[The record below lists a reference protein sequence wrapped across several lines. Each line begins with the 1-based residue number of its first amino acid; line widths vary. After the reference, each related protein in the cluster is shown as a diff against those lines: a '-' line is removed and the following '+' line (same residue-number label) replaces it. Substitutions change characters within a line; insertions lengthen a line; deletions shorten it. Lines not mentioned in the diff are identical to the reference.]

1 MFDEGTGAGREDL
14 EWCHELVVDV
24 SRTFSLTISQ
34 LEAPLSHEICLGYL
48 LCRVPDTIEDSAR
61 LAPADQQRLLT
72 RYGEALDPA
81 TATSIREFRE
91 AAAPWVPDSPGS
103 EWDAVANAPR
113 IARTF
118 RRLPASSREVI
129 RPAVGELTDGMAQ
142 FVGRYADAG
151 GLRIQTMAEL
161 EEYCWY
167 VAGTVGTLV
176 TGLLD
181 DEAPPLIRDRLWD
194 TARSFALLLQLVNVA
209 KDIAV
214 DYREENN
221 VYVPAELLAAE
232 GLAAADIADPDN
244 AAAFVPVIES
254 LVDRAAG
261 YLDDAQRWI
270 EAMPLAR
277 GNSLAAWA
285 VPYLLAVGTLREL
298 RTRPEDVVAT
308 GSVKVSRAEVGA
320 VLARFAGDGA
330 PALGALRRQMEQAPL
345 HER

>member
-1 MFDEGTGAGREDL
+1 MLDEGTGAAEDDL
-14 EWCHELVVDV
+14 EWCHDVVVDV
-24 SRTFSLTISQ
+24 SRTFSLTVSQ

-48 LCRVPDTIEDSAR
+48 LCRVPDTIEDSGR
-61 LAPADQQRLLT
+61 LPPAEQQRLLT

-81 TATSIREFRE
+81 SPTAIQEFRE

-103 EWDAVANAPR
+103 EWETVANAPR
-113 IARTF
+113 IVRTF
-118 RRLPASSREVI
+118 RRLPAPSREVI
-129 RPAVGELTDGMAQ
+129 RPAVVELTDGMAQ
-142 FVGRYADAG
+142 FVGRYAESG
-151 GLRIQTMAEL
+151 GLRIRTMEEL

-181 DEAPPLIRDRLWD
+181 DEAPALVRDRLWD

-209 KDIAV
+209 KDVAV

-232 GLAAADIADPDN
+232 GLTAADIDDPDN
-244 AAAFVPVIES
+244 AEAFVPVIETI
-254 LVDRAAG
+254 VDRAAG
-261 YLDDAQRWI
+261 YLDDAQRWL

-285 VPYLLAVGTLREL
+285 IPLLLAVGTLREL
-298 RTRPEDVVAT
+298 RRRPEDVIAT

-320 VLARFAGDGA
+320 VLDQFAGDGT
-330 PALGALRRQMEQAPL
+330 PSLGVLRRQVETSPL
-345 HER
+345 HEV

>member
-103 EWDAVANAPR
+103 EWETVANAPR

-142 FVGRYADAG
+142 FVGRYAEAG
-151 GLRIQTMAEL
+151 GLRIRTMEEL

-181 DEAPPLIRDRLWD
+181 DEAPALVRDRLWD

-244 AAAFVPVIES
+244 AAAFVPVVETI
-254 LVDRAAG
+254 VDRAAG

-277 GNSLAAWA
+277 GNSLAAWTI
-285 VPYLLAVGTLREL
+285 PFLLAVGTLREL
-298 RTRPEDVVAT
+298 RCRPEDVVAT
-308 GSVKVSRAEVGA
+308 GSVKISRAEVGA
-320 VLARFAGDGA
+320 VLARFAGDET
-330 PALGALRRQMEQAPL
+330 PSLGALRRQMETAPL

>member
-129 RPAVGELTDGMAQ
+129 RP
-142 FVGRYADAG
+142 
-151 GLRIQTMAEL
+151 
-161 EEYCWY
+161 
-167 VAGTVGTLV
+167 
-176 TGLLD
+176 
-181 DEAPPLIRDRLWD
+181 
-194 TARSFALLLQLVNVA
+194 
-209 KDIAV
+209 
-214 DYREENN
+214 
-221 VYVPAELLAAE
+221 
-232 GLAAADIADPDN
+232 
-244 AAAFVPVIES
+244 
-254 LVDRAAG
+254 
-261 YLDDAQRWI
+261 
-270 EAMPLAR
+270 
-277 GNSLAAWA
+277 
-285 VPYLLAVGTLREL
+285 
-298 RTRPEDVVAT
+298 
-308 GSVKVSRAEVGA
+308 
-320 VLARFAGDGA
+320 
-330 PALGALRRQMEQAPL
+330 
-345 HER
+345 